1 MIKKGFTLIELLVVI
16 AIIAILAGILFPVFA
31 QAREKARQTSCLSN
45 LKQLSTAIVMYV
57 DDNHETYPFCRKAN
71 VGVWQTSLF
80 SYVRNVDIFF
90 CPSSWTTP
98 DKSQSDFNVLY
109 NFATGANYGGNA
121 GLLGD
126 CDDILTYPIKKA
138 ARVKSPSN
146 VMAVMDAGWYCVF
159 PHAWLLTGYNPT
171 YVPGMGLAGFT
182 GPSNLGAEAK
192 VDYNNG
198 RHNEGIN
205 VAYAD
210 GHASFMKSTEFVAQ
224 VFNDDK
230 SDIRTSKNPLIP
242 SSW

>member
-57 DDNHETYPFCRKAN
+57 DDNHETYPFCRKTN
-71 VGVWQTSLF
+71 VGIWQTSLY
-80 SYVRNVDIFF
+80 SYVKNVDIYF
-90 CPSSWTTP
+90 CPSSWTNP
-98 DKSQSDFNVLY
+98 DKSQSDFNILY
-109 NFATGANYGGNA
+109 NYAAGSNYGANA
-121 GLLGD
+121 GLFGD
-126 CDDILTYPIKKA
+126 CDDLAGYPIKKA

-159 PHAWLLTGYNPT
+159 PQAWLLTGYNPT

-182 GPSNLGAEAK
+182 GPESLSAEAK

-210 GHASFMKSTEFVAQ
+210 GHASFMKSTEFVSQ

-230 SDIRTSKNPLIP
+230 SDIRTSKNPMVP
-242 SSW
+242 ASW